1 MSWKLVAKQNSNE
14 AAIGVA
20 IFQKPKD
27 NELYKT
33 QKVAML
39 PFCPDADNADAAW

>member
-1 MSWKLVAKQNSNE
+1 MAKQNSNE